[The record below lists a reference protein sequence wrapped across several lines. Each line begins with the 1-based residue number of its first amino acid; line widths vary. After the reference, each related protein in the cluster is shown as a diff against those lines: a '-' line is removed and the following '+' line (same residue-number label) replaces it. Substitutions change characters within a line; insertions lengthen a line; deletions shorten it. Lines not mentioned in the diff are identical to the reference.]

1 MALFSVEDYEFDSH
15 DDRSKDRSDI
25 AEKHA
30 KGRGMGL
37 NVSKRSHNFKQLQKA
52 ALRMRQKLEQEN
64 IRRHEGKEMVVG
76 SIRVEF
82 WFVWGELRGGDL
94 RRKRKEERN
103 LRRKSGMLRIKSK
116 LERKED
122 EMKRNREERREEWN
136 NRSKNVFLLRK
147 IES

>member
-15 DDRSKDRSDI
+15 DDRSTDRNDI

-64 IRRHEGKEMVVG
+64 IRRHEEK
-76 SIRVEF
+76 
-82 WFVWGELRGGDL
+82 
-94 RRKRKEERN
+94 
-103 LRRKSGMLRIKSK
+103 
-116 LERKED
+116 
-122 EMKRNREERREEWN
+122 EERREELAKKKWN
-136 NRSKNVFLLRK
+136 VEDKEQIRKERRRNEKKTRREERRMEQQVKKCLLAEENRELIKNK
-147 IES
+147 QKANKYEDM

>member
-64 IRRHEGKEMVVG
+64 IRRHEEKEMVVG

-82 WFVWGELRGGDL
+82 WFVWGELRGWRFEEKEV
-94 RRKRKEERN
+94 RREELAKKKWNVEDKEQIRKERRRN
-103 LRRKSGMLRIKSK
+103 EKKSR
-116 LERKED
+116 
-122 EMKRNREERREEWN
+122 REERRMEQQVKKMSSCWG
-136 NRSKNVFLLRK
+136 K
-147 IES
+147 